1 MYRVF
6 KRVNW
11 KKNPSWPGGLEPNAV
26 SMDRCRTIGEFDTIE
41 EAREFCAEHNDNR
54 PKKSPARELA
64 GMREFT
70 EI

>member
-6 KRVNW
+6 KRVSW
-11 KKNPSWPGGLEPNAV
+11 KRNPSCPNGIEPQGKPPEK
-26 SMDRCRTIGEFDTIE
+26 CRTVDTVASIQ
-41 EAREFCAEHNDNR
+41 EARDLCAEYNDNR